1 MRKSIRLSLALFIL
15 VLLLTPV
22 ALFAQSETAR
32 QIVELVF
39 SDDKSSITLDDSV
52 TSTAVVTFTHDGK
65 DYQMKVPV
73 TIEIDETIALQDSMS
88 TTESAARVG
97 VYVIEVAALAETTE
111 KVEIGYSDF
120 EPSSDEHKLA
130 FVAFTLTNLSDS
142 SKDFSAI
149 FSGQTLFGIDD
160 GGRRFENERIL
171 GCGEVNPGDKV
182 KCIAVFNLISDVTL
196 TKLEIHALDENTV
209 ALPEAQEYEEEED
222 D

>member
-1 MRKSIRLSLALFIL
+1 MRTLIRSLLALLALFL
-15 VLLLTPV
+15 VITPV

-52 TSTAVVTFTHDGK
+52 TSTAVVSFTHDGK

-97 VYVIEVAALAETTE
+97 VYGIEVTALAETTD
-111 KVEIGYSDF
+111 EIVIDYSSF

-130 FVAFTLTNLSDS
+130 LVGFTLTNLSDS
-142 SKDFSAI
+142 AREFSSWFSAE
-149 FSGQTLFGIDD
+149 TLIGIDD
-160 GGRRFENERIL
+160 AGRKFESERIL

-182 KCIAVFNLISDVTL
+182 NCIAVFNLVNEVTL
-196 TKLEIHALDENTV
+196 TKIEIHALDENTV
-209 ALPEAQEYEEEED
+209 TLPEAEEYEEVED
-222 D
+222 

>member
-1 MRKSIRLSLALFIL
+1 MRKLIRLSLALFIL

-97 VYVIEVAALAETTE
+97 VYGIEVTALAETTE
-111 KVEIGYSDF
+111 EVEISYRSF
-120 EPSSDEHKLA
+120 EPSSEEHKLA
-130 FVAFTLTNLSDS
+130 LVAFTLTNLSDS
-142 SKDFSAI
+142 AKEFSSW
-149 FSGQTLFGIDD
+149 FSDETLFGIDD
-160 GGRRFENERIL
+160 AGRRFDNEGIL

-182 KCIAVFNLISDVTL
+182 NCIAVFNLMNDVTL
-196 TKLEIHALDENTV
+196 TKVEIHALDENTV
-209 ALPEAQEYEEEED
+209 NLPEAQEYVEEEE
-222 D
+222 

>member
-1 MRKSIRLSLALFIL
+1 MRKLIRLSLALFIL

-97 VYVIEVAALAETTE
+97 IYGIEVTALVETTE
-111 KVEIGYSDF
+111 EIEIGYSSF

-130 FVAFTLTNLSDS
+130 LVAFILTNLSDS
-142 SKDFSAI
+142 AKDF
-149 FSGQTLFGIDD
+149 GRYGNETLFGIDSA
-160 GGRRFENERIL
+160 GRRFESERIL
-171 GCGEVNPGDKV
+171 GCDDVNPGDKV
-182 KCIAVFNLISDVTL
+182 NCIAVFNLMNDVTL
-196 TKLEIHALDENTV
+196 TKVEIHALDENIVT
-209 ALPEAQEYEEEED
+209 LPEAQEYEEEEE
-222 D
+222 